1 MSGKANP
8 SSMSSRSRLSRSN
21 SVSAVVTTSQ
31 HPDAANA
38 FNNFQYT
45 AAAQT
50 AWARAGFRAVDP
62 AVANNFRDQYPVPV
76 KLWTI
81 DDLGGWSTADP
92 QLFDKNT
99 GSITKIYQ
107 EATG

>member
-1 MSGKANP
+1 
-8 SSMSSRSRLSRSN
+8 
-21 SVSAVVTTSQ
+21 
-31 HPDAANA
+31 
-38 FNNFQYT
+38 
-45 AAAQT
+45 
-50 AWARAGFRAVDP
+50 
-62 AVANNFRDQYPVPV
+62 VPV